1 MTLNEFKFIWTME
14 YLHRMWG
21 RATGLFFFIPAS
33 YFWIRK
39 RFSRRMKIIVV
50 LSGSLLISQ
59 VYFNIVFCI
68 FIIFYA
74 RVYWVGIW

>member
-21 RATGLFFFIPAS
+21 RATGIVFFIPAA

-39 RFSRRMKIIVV
+39 RFSRQIKVRMI
-50 LSGSLLISQ
+50 LAGSILLSQ
-59 VYFNIVFCI
+59 VS
-68 FIIFYA
+68 FILIY
-74 RVYWVGIW
+74 I